1 MFTILSNKTTKRIL
15 AGICLLPVCISFS
28 GCGKF
33 FPQKRPNQNSATA
46 KKQQQVFDTLTD
58 EIFRK
63 EVQSDSITLNYTLSN
78 PEDYGI
84 TDFTPTLGEYG
95 LEASKKQLAYAENV
109 NAQLDQFDYNCL
121 TEEQQLTYDVLK
133 DYYAV
138 SGHEE
143 DYNYYGEALS
153 SATGMQAQ
161 LPTLLSEYNI
171 KDTDDMENYLQ
182 LLSVVDE
189 YFVQISDYER
199 EKSEAGLFMSDG
211 NADNI
216 ISQCKDFIKQPKDNL
231 LIKTFNEKVEH
242 FDWLSKEEKNI
253 YKKKNK
259 KAILENVIP
268 AYETLISTLTDL
280 KGTGTYEGGIGNLP
294 KGKAFYEEMAQAT
307 TGSDMT
313 IKEMKKRLET
323 GQKDAIK
330 TVVSEEAAYNK
341 THTTDIY
348 EDYMDLKYPKEDP
361 NDIVPYLEQKSME
374 DFPELEPVHYTLK
387 YVDKSLEDYVSP
399 AFYLT
404 PPLDNFTENSI
415 YINGSKENEA
425 QNLFST
431 LAHEGY
437 PGHLLQTVYFEQQ
450 KPAPIRTLLSYGG
463 YSEGWATYC
472 ELYSFSMAG
481 FDEHLANYAKSYEEF
496 NLCMYASI
504 DIGVNYDCW
513 TKTELS
519 DYLSSYGISDQ
530 EVVDSVYDIV
540 VDDPGNYLQYVI
552 GYFEIKD
559 LYTKAKKSAGK
570 NFDIKKFHTFLL
582 DIGPAPFSIIE
593 DRMEKVVTVHR

>member
-1 MFTILSNKTTKRIL
+1 MFTILSNKTNKRIL
-15 AGICLLPVCISFS
+15 AGICLLPVCISLS

-33 FPQKRPNQNSATA
+33 SLQKQLDPNSATA
-46 KKQQQVFDTLTD
+46 KKQQQFFDTLTD

-84 TDFTPTLGEYG
+84 TDFTPTFGEYG

-138 SGHEE
+138 SDHEE

-171 KDTDDMENYLQ
+171 KDTDDIEDYLQ
-182 LLSVVDE
+182 LLSVVGE
-189 YFVQISDYER
+189 YFVQISDYEK
-199 EKSEAGLFMSDG
+199 EKSEAGLFMSDK

-242 FDWLSKEEKNI
+242 FDWLSKEEKTI

-268 AYETLISTLTDL
+268 AYETLITTLTEL

-323 GQKDAIK
+323 AQKDAIK
-330 TVVSEEAAYNK
+330 VVASAETAYNK
-341 THTTDIY
+341 DHDTDIY
-348 EDYMDLKYPKEDP
+348 EEYIEMKYPKEDP
-361 NDIVPYLEQKSME
+361 DEIVPYLEQESQE
-374 DFPELEPVHYTLK
+374 DFPALEDVNYTIK
-387 YVDKSLEDYVSP
+387 YVDESLEDYVSP

-415 YINGSKENEA
+415 YINGSKENGA
-425 QNLFST
+425 QNLFPT

-437 PGHLLQTVYFEQQ
+437 PGHLLQTVYYEQQ
-450 KPAPIRTLLSYGG
+450 KPAPIRTLLNYGG

-481 FDEHLANYAKSYEEF
+481 LDKNLADYAKAYEEF
-496 NLCMYASI
+496 NLCMYATI

-513 TKTELS
+513 SKTDLV
-519 DYLSSYGISDQ
+519 DYLSNYGITDT
-530 EVVDSVYDIV
+530 EVADSIYDIV

-552 GYFEIKD
+552 GYFEMKD
-559 LYTKAKKSAGK
+559 LYTKAEKSAGK
-570 NFDIKKFHTFLL
+570 QFDIKEFHTFLL
-582 DIGPAPFSIIE
+582 DVGPAPFSIIE
-593 DRMEKVVTVHR
+593 ERMEDVF

>member
-1 MFTILSNKTTKRIL
+1 MFTILSNKTNKRIL
-15 AGICLLPVCISFS
+15 AGICLLPVCISLS

-33 FPQKRPNQNSATA
+33 SLQKQLDPNSATA
-46 KKQQQVFDTLTD
+46 KKQQQFFDTLTD

-84 TDFTPTLGEYG
+84 TDFTPTFGEYG

-138 SGHEE
+138 SDHEE

-171 KDTDDMENYLQ
+171 KDTDDIEDYLL

-189 YFVQISDYER
+189 YFVQISDYEK
-199 EKSEAGLFMSDG
+199 EKSEAGLFMSDK

-242 FDWLSKEEKNI
+242 FDWLSKEEKTI

-268 AYETLISTLTDL
+268 AYETLITTLTEL

-323 GQKDAIK
+323 AQKDAIK
-330 TVVSEEAAYNK
+330 VVASAETAYNK
-341 THTTDIY
+341 DHDTDIY
-348 EDYMDLKYPKEDP
+348 EEYIEMKYPKEDP
-361 NDIVPYLEQKSME
+361 DEIVPYLEQESQE
-374 DFPELEPVHYTLK
+374 DFPALEDVNYTIK
-387 YVDKSLEDYVSP
+387 YVDESLEDYVSP

-415 YINGSKENEA
+415 YINGSKENGA
-425 QNLFST
+425 QNLFPT

-437 PGHLLQTVYFEQQ
+437 PGHLLQTVYYEQQ
-450 KPAPIRTLLSYGG
+450 KPAPIRTLLNYGG

-481 FDEHLANYAKSYEEF
+481 LDKNLADYAKAYEEF
-496 NLCMYASI
+496 NLCMYATI

-513 TKTELS
+513 SKTDLV
-519 DYLSSYGISDQ
+519 DYLSNYGITDT
-530 EVVDSVYDIV
+530 EVADSIYDIV

-552 GYFEIKD
+552 GYFEMKD
-559 LYTKAKKSAGK
+559 LYTKAEKSAGK
-570 NFDIKKFHTFLL
+570 QFDIKEFHTFLL
-582 DIGPAPFSIIE
+582 DVGPAPFSIIE
-593 DRMEKVVTVHR
+593 ERMEDVF

>member
-1 MFTILSNKTTKRIL
+1 MFTILSNKTNKRIL
-15 AGICLLPVCISFS
+15 AGICLLPVCISLS

-33 FPQKRPNQNSATA
+33 SLQKQLDPNSATA
-46 KKQQQVFDTLTD
+46 KKQQQFFDTLTD

-84 TDFTPTLGEYG
+84 TDFTPTFGEYG

-138 SGHEE
+138 SDHEE

-171 KDTDDMENYLQ
+171 KDTDDIEDYLQ

-189 YFVQISDYER
+189 YFVQISDYEK
-199 EKSEAGLFMSDG
+199 EKSEAGLFMSDK

-242 FDWLSKEEKNI
+242 FDWLSKEEKTI

-268 AYETLISTLTDL
+268 AYETLITTLTEL

-307 TGSDMT
+307 TGSDMI

-323 GQKDAIK
+323 AQKDAIK
-330 TVVSEEAAYNK
+330 VVASAETAYNK
-341 THTTDIY
+341 DHDTDIY
-348 EDYMDLKYPKEDP
+348 EEYIEMKYPKEDP
-361 NDIVPYLEQKSME
+361 DEIVPYLEQESQE
-374 DFPELEPVHYTLK
+374 DFPALEDVNYTIK
-387 YVDKSLEDYVSP
+387 YVDESLEDYVSP

-415 YINGSKENEA
+415 YINGSKENGA
-425 QNLFST
+425 QNLFPT

-437 PGHLLQTVYFEQQ
+437 PGHLLQTVYYEQQ
-450 KPAPIRTLLSYGG
+450 KPAPIRTLLNYGG

-481 FDEHLANYAKSYEEF
+481 LDKNLADYAKAYEEF
-496 NLCMYASI
+496 NLCMYATI

-513 TKTELS
+513 SKTDLV
-519 DYLSSYGISDQ
+519 DYLSNYGITDT
-530 EVVDSVYDIV
+530 EVADSIYDIV

-552 GYFEIKD
+552 GYFEMKD
-559 LYTKAKKSAGK
+559 LYTKAEKSAGK
-570 NFDIKKFHTFLL
+570 QFDIKEFHTFLL
-582 DIGPAPFSIIE
+582 DVGPAPFSIIE
-593 DRMEKVVTVHR
+593 ERMEDVF

>member
-1 MFTILSNKTTKRIL
+1 MFTILSNKTNKRIL
-15 AGICLLPVCISFS
+15 AGICLLPVCISLS

-33 FPQKRPNQNSATA
+33 SLQKQLDPNSATA
-46 KKQQQVFDTLTD
+46 KKQQQFFDTLTD

-84 TDFTPTLGEYG
+84 TDFTPTFGEYG

-138 SGHEE
+138 SDHEE

-171 KDTDDMENYLQ
+171 KDTDDIEDYLQ

-189 YFVQISDYER
+189 YFVQISDYEK
-199 EKSEAGLFMSDG
+199 EKSEAGLFMSDK

-216 ISQCKDFIKQPKDNL
+216 ISQCKDLIKQPKDNL

-242 FDWLSKEEKNI
+242 FDWLSKEEKTI

-268 AYETLISTLTDL
+268 AYETLITTLTEL

-323 GQKDAIK
+323 AQKDAIK
-330 TVVSEEAAYNK
+330 VVASAETAYNK
-341 THTTDIY
+341 DHDTDIY
-348 EDYMDLKYPKEDP
+348 EEYIEMKYPKEDP
-361 NDIVPYLEQKSME
+361 DEIVPYLEQESQE
-374 DFPELEPVHYTLK
+374 DFPALEDVNYTIK
-387 YVDKSLEDYVSP
+387 YVDESLEDYVSP

-415 YINGSKENEA
+415 YINGSKENGA
-425 QNLFST
+425 QNLFPT

-437 PGHLLQTVYFEQQ
+437 PGHLLQTVYYEQQ
-450 KPAPIRTLLSYGG
+450 KPAPIRTLLNYGG

-481 FDEHLANYAKSYEEF
+481 LDKNLADYAKAYEEF
-496 NLCMYASI
+496 NLCMYATI

-513 TKTELS
+513 SKTDLV
-519 DYLSSYGISDQ
+519 DYLSNYGITDT
-530 EVVDSVYDIV
+530 EVADSIYDIV

-552 GYFEIKD
+552 GYFEMKD
-559 LYTKAKKSAGK
+559 LYTKAEKSAGK
-570 NFDIKKFHTFLL
+570 QFDIKEFHTFLL
-582 DIGPAPFSIIE
+582 DVGPAPFSIIE
-593 DRMEKVVTVHR
+593 ERMEDVF

>member
-1 MFTILSNKTTKRIL
+1 MFTILSNKTNKRIL
-15 AGICLLPVCISFS
+15 AGICLLPVCISLS

-33 FPQKRPNQNSATA
+33 SLQKQLDPNSATA
-46 KKQQQVFDTLTD
+46 KKQQQFFDTLTD

-84 TDFTPTLGEYG
+84 TDFTPTFGEYG

-138 SGHEE
+138 SDHEE

-171 KDTDDMENYLQ
+171 KDTDDIEDYLQ

-189 YFVQISDYER
+189 YFVQISDYEK
-199 EKSEAGLFMSDG
+199 EKSEAGLFMSDK

-242 FDWLSKEEKNI
+242 FDWLSKEEKTI

-268 AYETLISTLTDL
+268 AYETLITTLTEL

-323 GQKDAIK
+323 AQKDAIK
-330 TVVSEEAAYNK
+330 VVASAETAYTK
-341 THTTDIY
+341 DHDTDIY
-348 EDYMDLKYPKEDP
+348 EEYIEMKYPKEDP
-361 NDIVPYLEQKSME
+361 DEIVPYLEQESQE
-374 DFPELEPVHYTLK
+374 DFPALEDVNYTIK
-387 YVDKSLEDYVSP
+387 YVDESLEDYVSP

-415 YINGSKENEA
+415 YINGSKENGA
-425 QNLFST
+425 QNLFPT

-437 PGHLLQTVYFEQQ
+437 PGHLLQTVYYEQQ
-450 KPAPIRTLLSYGG
+450 KPAPIRTLLNYGG

-481 FDEHLANYAKSYEEF
+481 LDKNLADYAKAYEEF
-496 NLCMYASI
+496 NLCMYATI

-513 TKTELS
+513 SKTDLV
-519 DYLSSYGISDQ
+519 DYLSNYGITDT
-530 EVVDSVYDIV
+530 EVADSIYDIV

-552 GYFEIKD
+552 GYFEMKD
-559 LYTKAKKSAGK
+559 LYTKAEKSAGK
-570 NFDIKKFHTFLL
+570 QFDIKEFHTFLL
-582 DIGPAPFSIIE
+582 DVGPAPFSIIE
-593 DRMEKVVTVHR
+593 ERMEDVF

>member
-1 MFTILSNKTTKRIL
+1 MFTILSNKTNKRIL
-15 AGICLLPVCISFS
+15 AGICLLPVCISLS

-33 FPQKRPNQNSATA
+33 SLQKQLDPNSATA
-46 KKQQQVFDTLTD
+46 KKQQQFFDTLTD

-84 TDFTPTLGEYG
+84 TDFTPTFGEYG

-138 SGHEE
+138 SDHEE

-171 KDTDDMENYLQ
+171 KDTDDIEDYLQ

-189 YFVQISDYER
+189 YFVQISDYEK
-199 EKSEAGLFMSDG
+199 EKSEAGLFMSDK

-242 FDWLSKEEKNI
+242 FDWLSKEEKTI

-268 AYETLISTLTDL
+268 AYETLITTLTEL

-323 GQKDAIK
+323 AQKDAIK
-330 TVVSEEAAYNK
+330 VVASAETAYNK
-341 THTTDIY
+341 DHDTDIY
-348 EDYMDLKYPKEDP
+348 EEYIEMKYPKEDP
-361 NDIVPYLEQKSME
+361 DEIVPYLEQESQE
-374 DFPELEPVHYTLK
+374 DFPALEDVNYTIK
-387 YVDKSLEDYVSP
+387 YVDESLEDYVSP

-415 YINGSKENEA
+415 YINGSKENGA
-425 QNLFST
+425 QNLFPT

-437 PGHLLQTVYFEQQ
+437 PGHLLQTVYYEQQ
-450 KPAPIRTLLSYGG
+450 KPAPIRTLLNNGG

-481 FDEHLANYAKSYEEF
+481 LDKNLADYAKAYEEF
-496 NLCMYASI
+496 NLCMYATI

-513 TKTELS
+513 SKTDLV
-519 DYLSSYGISDQ
+519 DYLSNYGITDT
-530 EVVDSVYDIV
+530 EVADSIYDIV

-552 GYFEIKD
+552 GYFEMKD
-559 LYTKAKKSAGK
+559 LYTKAEKSAGK
-570 NFDIKKFHTFLL
+570 QFDIKEFHTFLL
-582 DIGPAPFSIIE
+582 DVGPAPFSIIE
-593 DRMEKVVTVHR
+593 ERMEDVF